1 MQIKNG
7 QKIKFYSLSMRLL
20 ALTAL
25 WVSFVVGV
33 IGYTMLLSWDTE
45 SSAAALSQ
53 ISEIKLSFHRARVF
67 ANPEYSPQL
76 LQGEIR
82 QSEKLIAGL
91 REKDLWRPF
100 KLPDTPQV
108 NEGIEGVARVW
119 AADVRPHLLEIQG
132 GGATGEIFN
141 SEAFHR
147 YIGALDFLKTSIDGY
162 RQSYLEQMRYLQ
174 ILIMILAIGS
184 LFVILYLLNAWVI
197 RPVNALGRVIDQVTA
212 GDLSSRVKVAGRHDE
227 LWQIGMGF
235 NRMTERLEDLYNNLE
250 EKVAEKTASVREKNT
265 NLAQL
270 YEMTTFLSQ
279 AGGIEEM
286 CEGFLERIISYTKAD
301 GCAVRFYDSEQERLG
316 FSASIGLSGQYLEIA
331 TKEGREESPFY
342 EAFRKPLPVRLDF
355 TKIRAAGAS
364 QLVADGFRCGYVF
377 HLRNGQNNL
386 GVFEIE
392 FKSDQDIPSPV
403 FRQLESFG
411 THLAVA
417 VDNYRLNER
426 ERQFAVVQE
435 RTFMAQGLHDSIA
448 QTLSF
453 LNMQVQFLESALS
466 ANDKPMIDETVQQIK
481 AGVQESYENV
491 RELLLNF
498 REKIHK
504 EDFQTAVQTVTR
516 RFEAQ
521 SGVDAKVVHIGKGP
535 KLTEKQKLQI
545 TFIIQEALS
554 NIRKHAKA
562 TKVEVRV
569 ENGDDFSASVTDN
582 GVGIDQK
589 LAEERRAQHVGLSI
603 MDERAKKIGATLS
616 ITSKP
621 GKGTCVKV
629 SLPAEARNPDYRP
642 QRSAQSGRAAA

>member
-1 MQIKNG
+1 
-7 QKIKFYSLSMRLL
+7 
-20 ALTAL
+20 
-25 WVSFVVGV
+25 
-33 IGYTMLLSWDTE
+33 
-45 SSAAALSQ
+45 
-53 ISEIKLSFHRARVF
+53 
-67 ANPEYSPQL
+67 
-76 LQGEIR
+76 
-82 QSEKLIAGL
+82 
-91 REKDLWRPF
+91 
-100 KLPDTPQV
+100 
-108 NEGIEGVARVW
+108 
-119 AADVRPHLLEIQG
+119 
-132 GGATGEIFN
+132 
-141 SEAFHR
+141 
-147 YIGALDFLKTSIDGY
+147 
-162 RQSYLEQMRYLQ
+162 
-174 ILIMILAIGS
+174 
-184 LFVILYLLNAWVI
+184 
-197 RPVNALGRVIDQVTA
+197 
-212 GDLSSRVKVAGRHDE
+212 
-227 LWQIGMGF
+227 
-235 NRMTERLEDLYNNLE
+235 
-250 EKVAEKTASVREKNT
+250 
-265 NLAQL
+265 
-270 YEMTTFLSQ
+270 
-279 AGGIEEM
+279 
-286 CEGFLERIISYTKAD
+286 
-301 GCAVRFYDSEQERLG
+301 
-316 FSASIGLSGQYLEIA
+316 
-331 TKEGREESPFY
+331 
-342 EAFRKPLPVRLDF
+342 
-355 TKIRAAGAS
+355 
-364 QLVADGFRCGYVF
+364 
-377 HLRNGQNNL
+377 
-386 GVFEIE
+386 
-392 FKSDQDIPSPV
+392 
-403 FRQLESFG
+403 
-411 THLAVA
+411 
-417 VDNYRLNER
+417 
-426 ERQFAVVQE
+426 
-435 RTFMAQGLHDSIA
+435 MAQGLHDSIA